1 MRLHQAR
8 TLALIHRFYIFE
20 ICWFLTLRITAD
32 AEGCRDGGPLLLL
45 HCEGGFIGDALSA
58 SEEGTH
64 SHRTLVLVNSFLA
77 LAQPIGLLT
86 CANTTRLEGAM
97 MDFGDCIHS
106 LTSATL
112 YRTSSPC
119 LQCSPGLLSEYCF
132 LPVFILLH
140 CPKTTTEI

>member
-8 TLALIHRFYIFE
+8 TLALIHRFDIFE

-45 HCEGGFIGDALSA
+45 HQGAGCICDALSA
-58 SEEGTH
+58 SEDGTH
-64 SHRTLVLVNSFLA
+64 SRQTLVLVNSFLS
-77 LAQPIGLLT
+77 LVLPIGLLT
-86 CANTTRLEGAM
+86 CANTTRLESAV

-112 YRTSSPC
+112 HRTSD
-119 LQCSPGLLSEYCF
+119 L
-132 LPVFILLH
+132 
-140 CPKTTTEI
+140 